1 MKHELCLQ
9 YCILFIIGIENIN
22 FDDELLTRKYKFLLA
37 FCMFSPKVISH
48 IYVWNMPAYIYIIMN
63 INVPPD

>member
-1 MKHELCLQ
+1 MKHGSCLQ

-48 IYVWNMPAYIYIIMN
+48 IYV
-63 INVPPD
+63 